1 MKSTP
6 NHINIRKALATD
18 MPAIHNLI
26 KELAIYEKA
35 EDEVATTP
43 EELVK
48 DGFGENPA
56 FEAIVAENQE
66 STIVGFALFFTA
78 YSTWKGK
85 SLYLEDFIVTEKQR
99 KTGIGKLLFDRLF
112 EIAKE
117 RKVKRFH
124 WQVLDWN
131 KTAIDFYKKYPTEF
145 EDDWL
150 NVKIRF
156 D

>member
-6 NHINIRKALATD
+6 DKISIRKALATD
-18 MPAIHNLI
+18 VPAIHHLI

-35 EDEVATTP
+35 EEEVVTTP
-43 EELVK
+43 EELIR
-48 DGFGENPA
+48 DGFGENPS
-56 FEAIVAENQE
+56 FEAIVAEHQDK
-66 STIVGFALFFTA
+66 TVVGFALFFTA

-99 KTGIGKLLFDRLF
+99 KNGVGKLLFDRLV

-131 KTAIDFYKKYPTEF
+131 ETAINFYQKYPVSF
-145 EDDWL
+145 EDEWL
-150 NVKIRF
+150 NVKIKF
-156 D
+156 E